1 MSGQTTSAP
10 LPITG
15 STSTRDENNRAR
27 LRRMKWVATALL
39 LVMLAVFVLT
49 SALASAHPSVG
60 WVRAFA
66 EAAIVGALA
75 DWFAVTALFRHPLG
89 LPIPHTAII
98 PRNKDEIGT
107 SLGQFVELNFLT
119 PENVIR
125 RLAQHNLALAAAQW
139 LGAAGR
145 ARSIADSICAELSV
159 LIDRLE
165 DEDVL
170 RFLDSVVAPL
180 VEKIDLARATGEV
193 LDLLTSDN
201 RHQSVLDRALLR
213 LNDWLNRNRT
223 RIQAAV
229 GKASKYTPAFIDI
242 FIANRFVDGMLQ
254 LSDEVARDP
263 AHELRAEFDQ
273 AVREFTDKLKQ
284 SPEYQKR
291 GEDIKRDLMQHLR
304 SEPYYRHLWSE
315 FKARI
320 QADLRAEDSLVRNQ
334 IENALRR
341 VARAVESAPSLQ
353 GKVNRWTV
361 AAFEKAML
369 RYRHEVSQLISDVVR
384 AWNATEVAERVELEI
399 GKDLQFIRINGTL
412 VGGFVGV
419 LLYGVVQLVA

>member
-1 MSGQTTSAP
+1 
-10 LPITG
+10 
-15 STSTRDENNRAR
+15 
-27 LRRMKWVATALL
+27 MKWIATALL
-39 LVMLAVFVLT
+39 LAMLGVFVLT
-49 SALASAHPSVG
+49 SALISAHPSVG

-98 PRNKDEIGT
+98 PRNKDEIGA

-125 RLAQHNLALAAAQW
+125 RLEQLNLALAAAQW
-139 LGAAGR
+139 LGAPGR
-145 ARSIADSICAELSV
+145 ARSIAENICTEISV

-180 VEKIDLARATGEV
+180 MEKIDLARASGEV
-193 LDLLTSDN
+193 LDLLTAGN
-201 RHQSVLDRALLR
+201 RHQSVLDRMLLR
-213 LNDWLNRNRT
+213 LNDWLNRNRG

-229 GKASKYTPAFIDI
+229 GKASKYTPAFIDN

-254 LSDEVARDP
+254 LSDDVARNP
-263 AHELRAEFDQ
+263 AHELRAEFDE
-273 AVREFTDKLKQ
+273 AVRGFTDKLKQ
-284 SPEYQKR
+284 SPDYQKR
-291 GEDIKRDLMQHLR
+291 GEDIKRDLMRHLR
-304 SEPYYRHLWSE
+304 SEPYYQHLWSE
-315 FKARI
+315 FKGRI
-320 QADLRAEDSLVRNQ
+320 QADLVAEDSLIRTQ
-334 IENALRR
+334 LENVVRR
-341 VARAVESAPSLQ
+341 VAGAVESAPPLQ
-353 GKVNRWTV
+353 QKVNRWTV

-369 RYRHEVSQLISDVVR
+369 RHRHEVSQLISDVVR
-384 AWNATEVAERVELEI
+384 AWNATEVAQRVELEI

-412 VGGFVGV
+412 VGGLAGL